1 MAVELPPSVV
11 AKVLLLNTMIETN
24 THPADLARKLG
35 VSRQEVS
42 RLMDLRHTT
51 KIDTVARALYALG
64 RRLDLSLSA
73 S

>member
-1 MAVELPPSVV
+1 
-11 AKVLLLNTMIETN
+11 MIETN
-24 THPADLARKLG
+24 TRPADLARKLG